1 MPMLS
6 LRSAMH
12 LRSLLVQPSR
22 SMCLLKPS
30 NVQMNQSRRKSE
42 KKSDLE
48 EVEEFLKTAKIRFLE
63 FNQVHTET
71 KLTRMEMLML
81 GGSIVFLLTFV
92 AAYLF
97 LYRREMGEVEVDY
110 ERFAYQPGKVDTVI
124 EEEKKKTWKDHPL
137 LKQV

>member
-1 MPMLS
+1 MLS